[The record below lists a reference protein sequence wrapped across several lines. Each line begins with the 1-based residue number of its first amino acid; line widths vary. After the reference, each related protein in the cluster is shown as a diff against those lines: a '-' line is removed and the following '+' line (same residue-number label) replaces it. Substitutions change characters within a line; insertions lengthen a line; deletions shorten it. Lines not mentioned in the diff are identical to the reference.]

1 MSNPDRDLF
10 DDDLA
15 AALRARAGGAAT
27 VTDAH
32 EAVLHRAS
40 TIRRRRAAVGGAG
53 VAVLAVAGIAM
64 LPRGTDEV
72 GTADTVAT
80 VVDTVAPSSTAP
92 LPITPTS
99 VDGGSTGTTIDIT
112 VPTPTSDATT
122 TTAAAETSTTAAPG
136 TAGTTTAAP
145 STTASGAGSTTSTT
159 AKATTSSSTST
170 STTTTTPTTTT
181 QVDAGPAPF
190 TRTYSSTG
198 GSITVSWNG
207 SALSLDAVTPA
218 AGYTAEVE
226 DQSADRVRV
235 RFEGDGDS
243 RIEIRVEDG
252 EVRER
257 IE

>member
-15 AALRARAGGAAT
+15 AALRARAGGSAT

-32 EAVLHRAS
+32 EAVLHRAT

-53 VAVLAVAGIAM
+53 VAVLAIAGIAM
-64 LPRGTDEV
+64 LPRGTDEI
-72 GTADTVAT
+72 GTADTVGT
-80 VVDTVAPSSTAP
+80 VVDTLVDTVAPSSTAP

-99 VDGGSTGTTIDIT
+99 VDGGSTGTTIDIV

-122 TTAAAETSTTAAPG
+122 TTAETSTTAAPG
-136 TAGTTTAAP
+136 TAGSTTAAP
-145 STTASGAGSTTSTT
+145 STTASGAGSATSTT
-159 AKATTSSSTST
+159 AKATTTSSTS
-170 STTTTTPTTTT
+170 TTTPTTTT

>member
-1 MSNPDRDLF
+1 MNNSDRDLF

-15 AALRARAGGAAT
+15 AALRSRAGGAAT
-27 VTDAH
+27 VSDAH
-32 EAVLHRAS
+32 EAVLHRAT

-53 VAVLAVAGIAM
+53 IAVLAVAGIAM
-64 LPRGTDEV
+64 LPRGADEV

-99 VDGGSTGTTIDIT
+99 VDGGSTGTTIDIV

-122 TTAAAETSTTAAPG
+122 TTAETSTTGAPG
-136 TAGTTTAAP
+136 AEGSTTVAP
-145 STTASGAGSTTSTT
+145 STTASSAGSTTSTT
-159 AKATTSSSTST
+159 SKASTTSSTSST

-235 RFEGDGDS
+235 RFEGAGDS